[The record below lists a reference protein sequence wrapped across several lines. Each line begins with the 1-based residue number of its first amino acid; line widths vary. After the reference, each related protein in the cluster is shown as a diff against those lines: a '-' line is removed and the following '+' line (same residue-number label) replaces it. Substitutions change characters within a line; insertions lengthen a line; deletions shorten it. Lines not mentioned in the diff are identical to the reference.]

1 MVHRLTNLMRRRS
14 GVNSGEPTTWLSS
27 WNPIG
32 ERGNSSAPPAGRSLS
47 QVIAPFSTFRS
58 QTSGNRKPDVIAS
71 TNGGQRLTVSSSRLL
86 IALKACVGIALSHP
100 GRPND
105 AGTGG
110 GILRSE
116 EHTS

>member
-86 IALKACVGIALSHP
+86 IALKAVSYTH
-100 GRPND
+100 
-105 AGTGG
+105 
-110 GILRSE
+110 LRAHE
-116 EHTS
+116 TPEH